1 MLINC
6 KKIGEIA
13 EVYRVA
19 DGQKIPPGTS
29 LIRLSANDGTVLYVE
44 VEETGKT
51 GYVAFS
57 PWSNVLPRYLYFALQ
72 NAMPEFLAK
81 YKSGINLKYEAVKF
95 LKINVPTM
103 EQQKQ
108 IIEVLMT
115 IEKAERTEQKEIET
129 LKGFKEGMLEQM
141 FVSEERKG

>member
-1 MLINC
+1 M
-6 KKIGEIA
+6 
-13 EVYRVA
+13 
-19 DGQKIPPGTS
+19 
-29 LIRLSANDGTVLYVE
+29 
-44 VEETGKT
+44 
-51 GYVAFS
+51 
-57 PWSNVLPRYLYFALQ
+57 
-72 NAMPEFLAK
+72 
-81 YKSGINLKYEAVKF
+81 KYEAVKF

-115 IEKAERTEQKEIET
+115 IEKAERAEQKEIET

>member
-1 MLINC
+1 M
-6 KKIGEIA
+6 
-13 EVYRVA
+13 
-19 DGQKIPPGTS
+19 T
-29 LIRLSANDGTVLYVE
+29 
-44 VEETGKT
+44 
-51 GYVAFS
+51 
-57 PWSNVLPRYLYFALQ
+57 
-72 NAMPEFLAK
+72 EFLAK

-115 IEKAERTEQKEIET
+115 IEKAERAEQKEIKT
-129 LKGFKEGMLEQM
+129 LKGFKEGMLEKM

>member
-1 MLINC
+1 M
-6 KKIGEIA
+6 
-13 EVYRVA
+13 
-19 DGQKIPPGTS
+19 
-29 LIRLSANDGTVLYVE
+29 
-44 VEETGKT
+44 
-51 GYVAFS
+51 
-57 PWSNVLPRYLYFALQ
+57 YFALQ

-115 IEKAERTEQKEIET
+115 IEKAERAEQKEIET
-129 LKGFKEGMLEQM
+129 LKGFKEGMLEKM

>member
-1 MLINC
+1 M
-6 KKIGEIA
+6 
-13 EVYRVA
+13 
-19 DGQKIPPGTS
+19 
-29 LIRLSANDGTVLYVE
+29 
-44 VEETGKT
+44 
-51 GYVAFS
+51 
-57 PWSNVLPRYLYFALQ
+57 YFALQ

-95 LKINVPTM
+95 LKINVPTI

-115 IEKAERTEQKEIET
+115 IEKAERAEQKEIET
-129 LKGFKEGMLEQM
+129 LKGFKEGMLEKM

>member
-1 MLINC
+1 M
-6 KKIGEIA
+6 
-13 EVYRVA
+13 YRVA

-29 LIRLSANDGTVLYVE
+29 LIRLSANDGTVLYAE
-44 VEETGKT
+44 VEETGKM

-72 NAMPEFLAK
+72 NTMPEFLAK

-115 IEKAERTEQKEIET
+115 IEKAERAEQKEIET
-129 LKGFKEGMLEQM
+129 LKGFKEGMLEKM
-141 FVSEERKG
+141 FISEERKG

>member
-1 MLINC
+1 
-6 KKIGEIA
+6 
-13 EVYRVA
+13 
-19 DGQKIPPGTS
+19 
-29 LIRLSANDGTVLYVE
+29 
-44 VEETGKT
+44 
-51 GYVAFS
+51 
-57 PWSNVLPRYLYFALQ
+57 
-72 NAMPEFLAK
+72 MPEFLAK

-115 IEKAERTEQKEIET
+115 IEKAERAEQKEIET
-129 LKGFKEGMLEQM
+129 LKGFKEGMLEKM

>member
-1 MLINC
+1 MWGDWLFERVDRSPERKECSNQII
-6 KKIGEIA
+6 KGSRTHSVRLYGEQWNIA
-13 EVYRVA
+13 GRH
-19 DGQKIPPGTS
+19 
-29 LIRLSANDGTVLYVE
+29 
-44 VEETGKT
+44 
-51 GYVAFS
+51 VAFS

-72 NAMPEFLAK
+72 NTMPEFLAK

-115 IEKAERTEQKEIET
+115 IEKAERAEQKEIET
-129 LKGFKEGMLEQM
+129 LKGFKEGMLEKM
-141 FVSEERKG
+141 FISEERKG